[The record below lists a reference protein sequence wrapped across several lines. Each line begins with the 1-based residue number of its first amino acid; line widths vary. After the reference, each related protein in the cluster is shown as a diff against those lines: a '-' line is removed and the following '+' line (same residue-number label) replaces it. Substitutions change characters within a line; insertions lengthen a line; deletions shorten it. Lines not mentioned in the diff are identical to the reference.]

1 MLNQKTHSAKGSRV
15 RALILLSVILVL
27 FSVGLVYAD
36 TDNADTL
43 WVVFS
48 DHRLR
53 AHFTATCLFSS
64 GTVTAKLDCRNN
76 AGSVIDV
83 PSSDS
88 DKTPY
93 GWVIFYNRSGS
104 MTQYVKY
111 ELPSW
116 GVPSPY
122 AAHTSRVLCRGAL
135 YDHAIHRNITQTV
148 RAEAFR

>member
-1 MLNQKTHSAKGSRV
+1 MLNQKTCSAKGSRV
-15 RALILLSVILVL
+15 RALILLAVILVL
-27 FSVGLVYAD
+27 FNIGLVYAGSK
-36 TDNADTL
+36 TAYTE
-43 WVVFS
+43 WIYSS

-53 AHFTATCLFSS
+53 ARFTAECWLSS
-64 GTVTAKLDCRNN
+64 GAVTADLDCRNN

-93 GWVIFYNRSGS
+93 GWVIFYNLSGS

-148 RAEAFR
+148 RAEALR